1 MAEGQWGDTFH
12 ALTHPDNT
20 SAEIGMRSGKELY
33 AGPKYG
39 WVDDEEY
46 NKLLQDGSLGRG
58 QQTVEMVRE
67 AAAGTAGKWWNA
79 ATGAWEENVG
89 KHIPDVDVELNEQ
102 TKEVLST
109 TKDVAGHVY
118 NWTARPTVESA
129 ARGAGHVGYLL
140 DIPIQG
146 AHWLSK
152 KVDPTGRGVGTGP
165 LGIAEFLATG
175 GFGSIGKGGGK
186 FLLKNLD
193 EAVAPVTK
201 ALRGRQLAYEAIP
214 VSPSVFNTKPLTTTN
229 PMGIEGLSNVFQAK
243 AVAKGSA
250 SVIPSATSGN
260 IHNLTSE
267 TQSDWTEKT
276 LKPWLLKHKSQI
288 QKKQRYTNENIGDII
303 VDNQSKRVS
312 TSGVK
317 KFFETGDTK
326 HLVLKDST
334 AGKTPKRVLAAD
346 PVSSPVAMQSLETAN
361 QRWLEGARTATGG
374 RAGVNPEFLNPKS
387 YRAGQV
393 RGANFARQIFNK
405 MRKIPGLKE
414 FGVEQGHLI
423 DLIESGGV
431 DAMRGFGPE
440 TSIANK
446 FWNRLE
452 FGGTVVNREAA
463 EVLGISPGTWKEKAA
478 AIKGKG
484 PLALQRKAEYEQFG
498 VLTEIW
504 DQALL
509 ASNTKGKSM
518 KEAIE
523 TITKYRNE
531 IAKGDISSLQGSFK
545 IPGSFVTIDD
555 MLEIQIQSL
564 KGMNP
569 AEVAEKVVAERLAW
583 ELAIEAGAANN
594 HNTLKTLAQQMKHI
608 NTEIAVR
615 KAVEQGAPAK
625 GYRFSSMT
633 VE

>member
-1 MAEGQWGDTFH
+1 MAEGQWTNIIDKYSDPNRFEPGDV
-12 ALTHPDNT
+12 
-20 SAEIGMRSGKELY
+20 SGDKIY
-33 AGPKYG
+33 GGPKYG
-39 WVDDEEY
+39 WVSREKYDE
-46 NKLLQDGSLGRG
+46 LLQAGSVSRG
-58 QQTVEMVRE
+58 QQTVELVRE

-89 KHIPDVDVELNEQ
+89 THIPDIEPNEQ
-102 TKEVLST
+102 VKGALST
-109 TKDVAGHVY
+109 TADVAGKAWEFSGLQQQVDQ
-118 NWTARPTVESA
+118 TMM
-129 ARGAGHVGYLL
+129 LL
-140 DIPIQG
+140 DVPVQG
-146 AHWLSK
+146 VHWASK
-152 KVDPTGRGVGTGP
+152 KLDTTGRGIGTGP
-165 LGIAEFLATG
+165 LGITEVLLTFGAG
-175 GFGSIGKGGGK
+175 GIKSGGKG
-186 FLLKNLD
+186 LLKHGD
-193 EAVAPVTK
+193 ELLEQGAK
-201 ALRGRQLAYEAIP
+201 ALRGPQLAYEAIP
-214 VSPSVFNTKPLTTTN
+214 VSPNVFNTKPLTTTN

-504 DQALL
+504 EQALL
-509 ASNTKGKSM
+509 ASNTKCKSM
-518 KEAIE
+518 
-523 TITKYRNE
+523 
-531 IAKGDISSLQGSFK
+531 F
-545 IPGSFVTIDD
+545 F
-555 MLEIQIQSL
+555 
-564 KGMNP
+564 
-569 AEVAEKVVAERLAW
+569 
-583 ELAIEAGAANN
+583 
-594 HNTLKTLAQQMKHI
+594 
-608 NTEIAVR
+608 
-615 KAVEQGAPAK
+615 
-625 GYRFSSMT
+625 
-633 VE
+633 